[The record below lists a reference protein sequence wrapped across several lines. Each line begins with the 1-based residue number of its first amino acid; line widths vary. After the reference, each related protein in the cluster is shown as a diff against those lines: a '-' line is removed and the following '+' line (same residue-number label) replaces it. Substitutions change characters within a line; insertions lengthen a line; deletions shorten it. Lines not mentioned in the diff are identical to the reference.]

1 MNKNT
6 ICIEKLEK
14 AYLKAP
20 NLDSK
25 RLDSRTMTLQANIM
39 GIGYVMDETLS
50 TAVSELPQT
59 EFESFAKELVETL
72 KKLKG
77 DNVVH
82 KPMYPNFP
90 RQVMEASDLELFVN
104 AIMHYW
110 SFGTWQPFYA
120 KDEREF
126 AFESVKFRTIGLA
139 TLEDFYGIFTSI
151 LASNE
156 SISERDKKVVQWFLD
171 NASKL
176 PFPDVIPFKEN
187 MCIVGAYMVEN
198 GIPINNLVSNATDVL
213 RIATHMSGGDISL
226 AENTRF
232 KSFKRSQRKNI
243 VRALDKVARLED
255 LARHPGKWTKL
266 AHSLH
271 VGEYFS
277 RVYAL
282 MKKIRE
288 NEKIE
293 TFNSVVEKHLSKN
306 HPVKATKKLMER
318 PGDFARRLD
327 HVLRMTPSDKN
338 KMLVINKF
346 LEVAD
351 RVSTRVLLQ
360 LMGHFSNRHETQENR
375 VVFPKGN
382 IQRAE
387 LIDAHAPL
395 SAKVVDAIYFGIMN
409 VLENRFAQ
417 EENLGNIYIDSMLK
431 KCPIPTQ
438 QRSASEGT
446 FDLAR
451 GTRMPIAGDKNTL
464 RFFIYWKGRDIDL
477 STVFYNENFNT
488 VGSVS
493 YTGLRDHNRGVYHS
507 GDITNAR
514 NGASEFIDVDM
525 EKARASGVR
534 YVAMSVLVFSGPTF
548 AEHDTCFAGWM
559 TRSNPDSNEIY
570 DPKTVEYKLDLNSD
584 NKNSVPVIFDLET
597 REAIWTDLTHMHKI
611 SRGWYGSINNVHT
624 NKATLED
631 TVKAMISTDNKV
643 SLFDLFFM
651 HHKRGTLVTNRED
664 ADIVFAWDGDVKP
677 SDVNTINSEYVVG

>member
-14 AYLKAP
+14 AYLET
-20 NLDSK
+20 SGSGEQG
-25 RLDSRTMTLQANIM
+25 LDSRTMTLQANIM
-39 GIGYVMDETLS
+39 SLGYVMDESLS
-50 TAVSELPQT
+50 NALSGLPQR
-59 EFESFAKELVETL
+59 EFEAFSRELVETL

-104 AIMHYW
+104 AILHYW

-126 AFESVKFRTIGLA
+126 AFENVKFRTIGLA
-139 TLEDFYGIFTSI
+139 TKEDFYGIFTSI

-156 SISERDKKVVQWFLD
+156 SISERDKRIVQWFLD
-171 NASKL
+171 NASLL
-176 PFPDVIPFKEN
+176 PFPDEIPFKEN

-198 GIPINNLVSNATDVL
+198 GISVEPLVKNATDVL
-213 RIATHMSGGDISL
+213 RIATHMSDGDISL

-232 KSFKRSQRKNI
+232 KSFKRSQRRNL
-243 VRALDKVARLED
+243 VQALDKVARLED
-255 LARHPGKWTKL
+255 FARHPGKWTKL

-271 VGEYFS
+271 VGEYSS

-288 NEKIE
+288 NEKIR
-293 TFNSVVEKHLSKN
+293 TFNSEVEKHLAKG

-327 HVLRMTPSDKN
+327 HVLCMTPSDKN
-338 KMLVINKF
+338 KMLV
-346 LEVAD
+346 AD
-351 RVSTRVLLQ
+351 CVSTRVLLQ
-360 LMGHFSNRHETQENR
+360 LMGHFSNRHEVRENR

-395 SAKVVDAIYFGIMN
+395 STRVVDEIYFGIME

-417 EENLGNIYIDSMLK
+417 QDDLGNIYIDSMLK
-431 KCPIPTQ
+431 DCPIPTQ
-438 QRSASEGT
+438 QRSAGEGT

-451 GTRMPIAGDKNTL
+451 GTRMPIDGDKTTL

-477 STVFYNENFNT
+477 STVFYDENFNT

-493 YTGLRDHNRGVYHS
+493 YTGLRDSSRGVYHS
-507 GDITNAR
+507 GDIVNAPH
-514 NGASEFIDVDM
+514 GASEFIDVDM
-525 EKARASGVR
+525 EKARKNGVR
-534 YVAMSVLVFSGPTF
+534 YVAMSVLVFNGPTF

-559 TRSNPDSNEIY
+559 TRSRPNSNEIY
-570 DPKTVEYKLDLNSD
+570 DPKTVEYKLDLNAD
-584 NKNSVPVIFDLET
+584 NKNSIPVIFDLEK
-597 REAIWTDLTHMHKI
+597 REAIWTDLTHMHSV
-611 SRGWYGSINNVHT
+611 SRGWYGTINNVHT
-624 NKATLED
+624 NRATLED
-631 TVKAMISTDNKV
+631 TVKAMISNDNKV

-651 HHKRGTLVTNRED
+651 HRNRGTLVTDRED